1 MRDRT
6 YRLEVA
12 GELGD
17 QLGSA
22 FEGMR
27 LTHAHGNTILTGLV
41 SDQTALYGV
50 LQRIADF
57 GLTLISVN
65 ALEEGAGQ

>member
-12 GELGD
+12 GELSD

-27 LTHAHGNTILTGLV
+27 LNHAHGNTVLIGLV
-41 SDQTALYGV
+41 PDQAALYGL
-50 LQRIADF
+50 LQRLADF
-57 GLTLISVN
+57 GLTLVSVN
-65 ALEEGAGQ
+65 ALEERAGH